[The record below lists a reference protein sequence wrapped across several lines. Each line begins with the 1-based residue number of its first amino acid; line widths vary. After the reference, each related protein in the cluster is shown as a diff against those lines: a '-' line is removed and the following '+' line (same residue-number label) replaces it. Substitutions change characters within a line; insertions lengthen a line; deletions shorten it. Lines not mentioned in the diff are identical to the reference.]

1 MSVKE
6 IIIVLFIHVLVPLAG
21 LAIYLRLLAKLR
33 KQNLVSTL
41 GIYFLIIF
49 ITYGGLLMVVLTGFF
64 WRWSGMASLG
74 MFYLMLPAPVLMA
87 VTAYNNNKLK
97 SVSKYHFLAFRAGL
111 LYFVIFP
118 GFVLITYFV
127 QSFSHADRL

>member
-6 IIIVLFIHVLVPLAG
+6 IIIVLFIHLLVPLAG
-21 LAIYLRLLAKLR
+21 LAGYLRLLAKLR

-49 ITYGGLLMVVLTGFF
+49 VTYGGLLMVVLTAFF

-74 MFYLMLPAPVLMA
+74 TFYLLLPAPVLMG
-87 VTAYNNNKLK
+87 VTAYNNSKLK
-97 SVSKYHFLAFRAGL
+97 SLSRYHRLAFQSGL
-111 LYFVIFP
+111 FYFAIFP
-118 GFVLITYFV
+118 LVILIMYF
-127 QSFSHADRL
+127 AGA

>member
-6 IIIVLFIHVLVPLAG
+6 IIIFVFIHLLVPLAG
-21 LAIYLRLLAKLR
+21 LLVYFRLLARLK

-49 ITYGGLLMVVLTGFF
+49 VTYGGLLMVVLTAFF

-74 MFYLMLPAPVLMA
+74 TFYLLLPAPVLMGI
-87 VTAYNNNKLK
+87 TAYNNNKLN
-97 SVSKYHFLAFRAGL
+97 SLSRYHRLAFQLGVF
-111 LYFVIFP
+111 YFVIFP
-118 GFVLITYFV
+118 VVILIMYF
-127 QSFSHADRL
+127 SRA

>member
-74 MFYLMLPAPVLMA
+74 LFYLLLPAPVLMA
-87 VTAYNNNKLK
+87 VTAYNNNKLN
-97 SVSKYHFLAFRAGL
+97 SLSRYHWLAFRSGLFYFAILPVVILIMYFAG
-111 LYFVIFP
+111 
-118 GFVLITYFV
+118 
-127 QSFSHADRL
+127 A